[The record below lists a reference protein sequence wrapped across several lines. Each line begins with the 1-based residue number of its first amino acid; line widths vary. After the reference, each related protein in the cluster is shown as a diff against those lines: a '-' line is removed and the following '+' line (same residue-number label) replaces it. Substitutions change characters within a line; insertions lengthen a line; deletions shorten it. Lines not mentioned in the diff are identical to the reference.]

1 MSLYKG
7 FTALLLRDVPGWG
20 VYFWSYEFLKEMFG
34 IKMNAQVTESSML
47 SAMILMWCG
56 GMAGQ
61 LSWVAGYPFDIVKTQ
76 I

>member
-34 IKMNAQVTESSML
+34 IKMNSQVTESSML
-47 SAMILMWCG
+47 NAMILMWCG
-56 GMAGQ
+56 GMAG
-61 LSWVAGYPFDIVKTQ
+61 
-76 I
+76 